1 MNGLPKRCSPGGIE
15 LREGC
20 SDDRSE
26 PGARYGPFA
35 YRYDGLDTIAGG
47 ILLTT
52 LLAAVGPMNL
62 VLLVQ

>member
-1 MNGLPKRCSPGGIE
+1 M
-15 LREGC
+15 REGC